1 MNRKS
6 NLRRTAPLRL
16 AALLVATAAL
26 APTGLAPAS
35 AQTVDGLRGE
45 VDEAGTARSLLQSRS
60 LADRPTALSGRRDAP
75 DRRERSTSAP
85 YVPRSEGAREDDGAS
100 GTFASGS
107 MAPEPPR
114 LPLGARERANADLD
128 AAMGTEEAERDEASA
143 TDGEPQD
150 LLSGSLRARPIP
162 EQDEDRNTRATTD
175 NRRTGSIDGI
185 EPVPDP
191 DPYAPLGLRV
201 GTFTVTPTLETG
213 LTATDNALSSP
224 VKQSGI
230 FSDTTLRLEAVSGWP
245 RHEARVNAFATWR
258 QAVSGPG
265 ESEPSL
271 GIDGQFRLDFGAD
284 HAVNAKAG
292 YELRQ
297 ESAES
302 PVSIPAGA
310 KRPLLHRLDA
320 SLGLEKTEGRLRYAL
335 TGEILRD
342 AYGNADLATGGTL
355 DQSDRNFTLVNGR
368 LRVGYAISPAL
379 APFIEGEYGRRIHDN
394 RVDASGYQRSSDRYA
409 LRGGVAVDLG
419 EKLNGEL
426 AAGYVR
432 ESLDDARLPDIGGLS
447 LLASLNWSPE
457 RGTRVSLTGETT
469 VEGTTTAGS
478 SGSLLQSGT
487 LSLERQIRAN
497 LTGNAEFSASL
508 RDYAGAPG
516 RDVTL
521 AGQLGFTWWLNRNL
535 GLTTRLRHERL
546 TSTLPGRDYT
556 SNSAFLGL
564 KLQR

>member
-1 MNRKS
+1 M
-6 NLRRTAPLRL
+6 
-16 AALLVATAAL
+16 ALMRFATVLIATTAL
-26 APTGLAPAS
+26 ALPGLTPAA
-35 AQTVDGLRGE
+35 AQSVEGLRGE
-45 VDEAGTARSLLQSRS
+45 VDEAGTARSLLQARA
-60 LADRPTALSGRRDAP
+60 LADRPTALSGRTAAP
-75 DRRERSTSAP
+75 ERQESSAP
-85 YVPRSEGAREDDGAS
+85 APYIPQSEDAS
-100 GTFASGS
+100 GAQDGETDTLTNDGFR
-107 MAPEPPR
+107 PQPPR
-114 LPLGARERANADLD
+114 LPLGARERENADAD
-128 AAMGTEEAERDEASA
+128 NADRGRARA
-143 TDGEPQD
+143 TQEDPQD
-150 LLSGSLRARPIP
+150 LLTGSLRTRPL
-162 EQDEDRNTRATTD
+162 ENDDEERNTRVLPD
-175 NRRTGSIDGI
+175 NRRTGSIDGL
-185 EPVPDP
+185 EPVPET
-191 DPYAPLGLRV
+191 DPYAPLGLRI

-213 LTATDNALSSP
+213 LTVTDNALSSP

-230 FSDTTLRLEAVSGWP
+230 FSDTTLRLEAVSGWL
-245 RHEARVNAFATWR
+245 RHEARLNAFATWR

-265 ESEPSL
+265 ESEPSI
-271 GIDGQFRLDFGAD
+271 GIDGQMRLDFGAD
-284 HAVNAKAG
+284 HAVNASAG
-292 YELRQ
+292 YELRR
-297 ESAES
+297 EAAES

-310 KRPLLHRLDA
+310 TRPLLHRLDA

-342 AYGNADLATGGTL
+342 AYGDADLATGGTL
-355 DQSDRNFTLVNGR
+355 DQSDRNFTLLNGR
-368 LRVGYAISPAL
+368 LRVGYAVSPAL

-394 RVDASGYQRSSDRYA
+394 RVDASGYRRSSDRYA

-432 ESLDDARLPDIGGLS
+432 ESLDDARLPDIDGLS
-447 LLASLNWSPE
+447 LLARLNWSPE

-487 LSLERQIRAN
+487 LALERQIRAN
-497 LTGNAEFSASL
+497 LTGNAEFTASL

-546 TSTLPGRDYT
+546 TSTLRGRDYT
-556 SNSAFLGL
+556 TNSAFLGL

>member
-1 MNRKS
+1 MRF
-6 NLRRTAPLRL
+6 
-16 AALLVATAAL
+16 AAVLIATTAL
-26 APTGLAPAS
+26 ALPGLTPAA
-35 AQTVDGLRGE
+35 AQSVEGLRGE
-45 VDEAGTARSLLQSRS
+45 VDEAGTARSLLQART
-60 LADRPTALSGRRDAP
+60 LADRPTALSGRTAP
-75 DRRERSTSAP
+75 TERQESSASAP
-85 YVPRSEGAREDDGAS
+85 YIPQSDGAS
-100 GTFASGS
+100 DAEDGETGAFANGS
-107 MAPEPPR
+107 FQPQPPR
-114 LPLGARERANADLD
+114 LPLGARERENADAD
-128 AAMGTEEAERDEASA
+128 NADRGRARSTQE
-143 TDGEPQD
+143 EPQD
-150 LLSGSLRARPIP
+150 LLTGSQRTRPLAADD
-162 EQDEDRNTRATTD
+162 DERNTRALPD

-185 EPVPDP
+185 EPVPET
-191 DPYAPLGLRV
+191 DPYAPLGLRI

-230 FSDTTLRLEAVSGWP
+230 FSDTTLRLEAVSGWL
-245 RHEARVNAFATWR
+245 RHEARLNAFATWR

-265 ESEPSL
+265 ESEPSI
-271 GIDGQFRLDFGAD
+271 GIDGQMRLDFGAD
-284 HAVNAKAG
+284 HAVNASAG
-292 YELRQ
+292 YELRR
-297 ESAES
+297 EAAES

-310 KRPLLHRLDA
+310 TRPLLNRLDA
-320 SLGLEKTEGRLRYAL
+320 SFGLEKTEGRLRYAL

-342 AYGNADLATGGTL
+342 AYGDADLATGGTL

-368 LRVGYAISPAL
+368 LRVGYAVSPAL

-394 RVDASGYQRSSDRYA
+394 RVDASGYRRSSDRYA

-432 ESLDDARLPDIGGLS
+432 ESLDDSRLPDIDGLS

-487 LSLERQIRAN
+487 LALERQIRAN
-497 LTGNAEFSASL
+497 LTGNAEFTASL
-508 RDYAGAPG
+508 RDYAGTPG

-556 SNSAFLGL
+556 TNSAFLGL

>member
-1 MNRKS
+1 MRF
-6 NLRRTAPLRL
+6 
-16 AALLVATAAL
+16 ATVLIATTAL
-26 APTGLAPAS
+26 ALPGLTPAA
-35 AQTVDGLRGE
+35 AQSVEGLRGE
-45 VDEAGTARSLLQSRS
+45 VDEAGTARSLLQARA
-60 LADRPTALSGRRDAP
+60 LADRPTALSGRTAAP
-75 DRRERSTSAP
+75 ERQESSAP
-85 YVPRSEGAREDDGAS
+85 APYIPQSEDAS
-100 GTFASGS
+100 GAQDGETDTLTNDGFR
-107 MAPEPPR
+107 PQPPR
-114 LPLGARERANADLD
+114 LPLGARERENADAD
-128 AAMGTEEAERDEASA
+128 NADRGRARA
-143 TDGEPQD
+143 TQEDPQD
-150 LLSGSLRARPIP
+150 LLTGSLRTRPL
-162 EQDEDRNTRATTD
+162 ENDDEERNTRVLPD
-175 NRRTGSIDGI
+175 NRRTGSIDGL
-185 EPVPDP
+185 EPVPET
-191 DPYAPLGLRV
+191 DPYAPLGLRI

-213 LTATDNALSSP
+213 LTVTDNALSSP

-230 FSDTTLRLEAVSGWP
+230 FSDTTLRLEAVSGWL
-245 RHEARVNAFATWR
+245 RHEARLNAFATWR

-265 ESEPSL
+265 ESEPSI
-271 GIDGQFRLDFGAD
+271 GIDGQMRLDFGAD
-284 HAVNAKAG
+284 HAVNASAG
-292 YELRQ
+292 YELRR
-297 ESAES
+297 EAAES

-310 KRPLLHRLDA
+310 TRPLLHRLDA

-342 AYGNADLATGGTL
+342 AYGDADLATGGTL
-355 DQSDRNFTLVNGR
+355 DQSDRNFTLLNGR
-368 LRVGYAISPAL
+368 LRVGYAVSPAL

-394 RVDASGYQRSSDRYA
+394 RVDASGYRRSSDRYA

-432 ESLDDARLPDIGGLS
+432 ESLDDARLPDIDGLS
-447 LLASLNWSPE
+447 LLARLNWSPE

-487 LSLERQIRAN
+487 LALERQIRAN
-497 LTGNAEFSASL
+497 LTGNAEFTASL

-546 TSTLPGRDYT
+546 TSTLRGRDYT
-556 SNSAFLGL
+556 TNSAFLGL